1 MWEGTE
7 QWPDGHENEWKSATD
22 WSGEVGVDFEE
33 ETATWIREA
42 TKGVLSCDSQY
53 WGYGI

>member
-1 MWEGTE
+1 VWEGTE